1 MRHSHGVQHAVLGV
15 VSRNPEGIHGYAV
28 RRQGER
34 LLGHF
39 WRLNFGEV
47 YRILDRLAADGLIE
61 QVAEDTE
68 SARKLYRI
76 TSRGQRSLDDF
87 VLSPQTDA
95 PRPLRQELAVKLLF
109 ASPESLPQLLKLV
122 ERQRD
127 AYMQEL
133 HKLGSERRKMRR
145 APFDAF
151 VTHLLIDGAELS
163 ARAELA
169 WLDEV
174 AKRLVE
180 RYGVAGTA

>member
-47 YRILDRLAADGLIE
+47 YRILDRLATDGLIE
-61 QVAEDTE
+61 QVTESSE

-87 VLSPQTDA
+87 VLRSEEHTSELQS
-95 PRPLRQELAVKLLF
+95 LRH
-109 ASPESLPQLLKLV
+109 LV
-122 ERQRD
+122 C
-127 AYMQEL
+127 
-133 HKLGSERRKMRR
+133 
-145 APFDAF
+145 
-151 VTHLLIDGAELS
+151 
-163 ARAELA
+163 
-169 WLDEV
+169 
-174 AKRLVE
+174 
-180 RYGVAGTA
+180 

>member
-15 VSRNPEGIHGYAV
+15 VARNPEGIHGYAV

-47 YRILDRLAADGLIE
+47 YRILDRLSADGLIE
-61 QVAEDTE
+61 QVSDGSE
-68 SARKLYRI
+68 SARKVYRI
-76 TSRGQRSLDDF
+76 TSRGQQSLDDY

-109 ASPESLPQLLKLV
+109 ASPDRLPELLKLV
-122 ERQRD
+122 ERQRE

-133 HKLGSERRKMRR
+133 HKLGTERRKMRC
-145 APFDAF
+145 APFDGF
-151 VTHLLIDGAELS
+151 VTHLLIDGAELA
-163 ARAELA
+163 ARAELT
-169 WLDEV
+169 WLEEV
-174 AKRLVE
+174 ARRLQD

>member
-1 MRHSHGVQHAVLGV
+1 MRHSHGVQQAVLGI

-39 WRLNFGEV
+39 WQLNFGEV

-61 QVAEDTE
+61 QVEENAE
-68 SARKLYRI
+68 SSRKVFRI
-76 TSRGQRSLDDF
+76 TARGQRSLDDF

-109 ASPESLPQLLKLV
+109 ASPERLPELLKLV
-122 ERQRD
+122 AHQRD
-127 AYMQEL
+127 AYLQEL
-133 HKLGSERRKMRR
+133 HKLGTERRKMHR

-151 VTHLLIDGAELS
+151 VTHLLIDGAELA

-174 AKRLVE
+174 AKRLSE